1 MKQRVI
7 IIALMILM
15 LIPAL
20 SYGVSEAGLVYLLM
34 EPGSRSGGMGQAYV
48 AQVDDAF
55 AGYWNTGA
63 MAFSRNTQFALMHT
77 NWLGDIFPDIYY
89 EYLGFNT
96 YVEGTG
102 TIGFN
107 VLFLTYGEQDA
118 YDENQVFNGTFS
130 SWEMAPTV
138 TYGYQLSKNL
148 GIGGAFK
155 FIHSDLAPKKV
166 TADDMK
172 GQGSTFAFDFGLNVR
187 DIPVLPETIL
197 PQSRLN
203 LGLNIQNMGPN
214 IVYINE
220 EQSDPLPLN
229 WRMGLSWQVWNTDI
243 SRLTMNADMN
253 KLLANRKHHWY
264 ERVFRDWVDQSL
276 DEEWDEII
284 WGAGGEFSYL
294 NLLSLRLGYIYDR
307 EGEIEGISYGAG
319 VFYEQDGFRVDIDF
333 AMQPGGDL
341 QDFNRTFSLKVSF

>member
-1 MKQRVI
+1 
-7 IIALMILM
+7 MILM

-187 DIPVLPETIL
+187 DIPVLPENLL
-197 PQSRLN
+197 PQSRLSF
-203 LGLNIQNMGPN
+203 GLNIQNMGPN